1 MLLPANSRSHLR
13 RGKSPVRRSTSWQ
26 GFSKQAV
33 SPRHALAQSEQP
45 EALLALQ
52 GHMRRK
58 PRLAQRL
65 LWHLAHPQPCAP
77 RRSPMFCFP
86 LTWLEVA
93 HENATEALAWRGAW
107 PPWRSSAWPRTA
119 CSGCPCSGTSPLR
132 HCACWEIAKVPL
144 YLSGKS
150 LVTMPLTEQKKRSSH
165 PPSNSSIT

>member
-1 MLLPANSRSHLR
+1 MVPTHCQRMLLPANNRSHLR

-26 GFSKQAV
+26 GFSNQAA
-33 SPRHALAQSEQP
+33 SPRRALAQSEQP

-65 LWHLAHPQPCAP
+65 LWHLAHPQPRAP

-93 HENATEALAWRGAW
+93 HENATGALAWGGAW
-107 PPWRSSAWPRTA
+107 PPWRSSGDLQHGPGQPALGVPAR
-119 CSGCPCSGTSPLR
+119 GHHRSGTVL
-132 HCACWEIAKVPL
+132 A
-144 YLSGKS
+144 GK
-150 LVTMPLTEQKKRSSH
+150 
-165 PPSNSSIT
+165 